1 MKNLQERK
9 VNKEE
14 AFLSC
19 MILSCAS
26 DGNFDKVEA
35 STLLTISS
43 RFPIFKKLS
52 KSLSL
57 IIEEVKN
64 RVSSDKTEDYI
75 LKDISESLNERDK
88 EVALVFSS
96 IMIFIDGTINEKE
109 KIFLSKLSSILE
121 IDNDRFITLTYP
133 FAICYEENNIMD
145 VLS

>member
-1 MKNLQERK
+1 M
-9 VNKEE
+9 NKEE
-14 AFLSC
+14 GFLSC

-26 DGNFDKVEA
+26 DGNFEKVEA

-52 KSLSL
+52 KPLSL
-57 IIEEVKN
+57 IIEEVKA
-64 RVSSDKTEDYI
+64 RVSNDKTEDYI
-75 LKDISESLNERDK
+75 LEDISVSLNKKDR
-88 EVALVFSS
+88 EVALVFAS

-109 KIFLSKLSSILE
+109 KFFLTKLSSILE
-121 IDNDRFITLTYP
+121 IDDDRFNTLTYP

>member
-1 MKNLQERK
+1 M
-9 VNKEE
+9 NKEE
-14 AFLSC
+14 AFLCC

-26 DGNFDKVEA
+26 DGNFEKVEA

-52 KSLSL
+52 KTVSLV
-57 IIEEVKN
+57 IEEVKV
-64 RVSSDKTEDYI
+64 RVTNDKTEDNI
-75 LKDISESLNERDK
+75 LKDISVSLRKDDR
-88 EVALVFSS
+88 EVALVFAT

-109 KIFLSKLSSILE
+109 KLFLSKLSSVLE
-121 IDNDRFITLTYP
+121 IDNERFEALTYP

>member
-1 MKNLQERK
+1 M
-9 VNKEE
+9 NKEE
-14 AFLSC
+14 AFLCC

-26 DGNFDKVEA
+26 DGNFEKVEA

-52 KSLSL
+52 KTVSI
-57 IIEEVKN
+57 IIEEVKA
-64 RVSSDKTEDYI
+64 RVTNDKTEDEI
-75 LKDISESLNERDK
+75 LKDISASLRKDDR
-88 EVALVFSS
+88 EVALVFAT

-109 KIFLSKLSSILE
+109 KLFLSKLSSLLE
-121 IDNDRFITLTYP
+121 IDSERFEALTYP

>member
-1 MKNLQERK
+1 M
-9 VNKEE
+9 NKEE
-14 AFLSC
+14 AFLCC

-26 DGNFDKVEA
+26 DGNFEKVEA

-43 RFPIFKKLS
+43 RFPIFKKLP

-57 IIEEVKN
+57 IIEEVKA
-64 RVSSDKTEDYI
+64 RVANDKTEDYL
-75 LKDISESLNERDK
+75 LKDISVSLSKNDR
-88 EVALVFSS
+88 EVALVFAT

-109 KIFLSKLSSILE
+109 KLFLSKLSSFLE
-121 IDNDRFITLTYP
+121 IDDERFDALTYP